1 MCDYSLHGIP
11 NRLAREG
18 EVLVV
23 HRFYSGSRGLT
34 SPEYLKPTVPPTGL
48 IARLKSFLAFPGQFK
63 TCAVCVPDG
72 AILML
77 YSISSKLQQ
86 ANGLDSTEIVTFR
99 QLSAEAQ
106 TYRDAVEFRNGVRI
120 RVQELGDGQRV
131 EVLTLSSEK
140 ADVPVEMMM
149 DVLGQARP

>member
-1 MCDYSLHGIP
+1 MRLFASWHPESPRPRRRSVGRPSLLFRVERADFARVP
-11 NRLAREG
+11 ETNRE
-18 EVLVV
+18 
-23 HRFYSGSRGLT
+23 
-34 SPEYLKPTVPPTGL
+34 PTGL

-72 AILML
+72 AILVL